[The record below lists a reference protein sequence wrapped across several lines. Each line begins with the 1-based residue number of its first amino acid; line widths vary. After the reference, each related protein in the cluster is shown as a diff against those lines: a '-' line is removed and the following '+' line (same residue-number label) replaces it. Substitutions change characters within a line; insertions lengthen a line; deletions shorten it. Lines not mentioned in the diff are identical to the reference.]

1 MPSPL
6 PADFV
11 DGLLRIW
18 RLLLHFDVLK
28 YASIPLVA
36 GLVGWSTNWVAIVL
50 TFRPLR
56 FIGWPPWLGWQ
67 GIIPGKAAKMSA
79 IFVDTTMVR
88 LGTLPE
94 LFQRMEPEKIAR
106 QIVDAMT
113 PRLQDLTDRVLHRAD
128 AALWQST
135 PDLVKQQVYRRVQE
149 SLPERVDQLM
159 EDANGRIEELI
170 DFKHMIS
177 SRLVGDPALLNRLFL
192 ESGSEEFKFI
202 VRSGFYFGF
211 LFGLVQLLVWIV
223 YPEWWVL
230 PLFGLLVGYATN
242 WIALNIIFRPLH
254 PRRFGPWILHGIFLR
269 RQQEVARI
277 WCRLVTREIVTVR
290 SIIHAMLYGPKSDA
304 THAMIRR
311 HMEPIVWKAAG
322 PIKLPAQLAMGQRKM
337 ERMAQ
342 HVGDMSVNVSTDP
355 FDDWHFNRDRSAIVE
370 DLLRRR
376 MEELPSEEFQDLLRP
391 CFQEDEMKLI
401 LMGAGL
407 GLLAGVAQLV
417 FVFGG
422 F

>member
-1 MPSPL
+1 MLSPL
-6 PADFV
+6 PADFA
-11 DGLLRIW
+11 DGALRLW
-18 RLLLHFDVLK
+18 HLLLHLDFFK

-36 GLVGWSTNWVAIVL
+36 GVVGWSTNWVAIQL
-50 TFRPLR
+50 TFLPLR
-56 FIGWPPWLGWQ
+56 FVGWPPWLGWQ
-67 GIIPGKAAKMSA
+67 GIIPAKAGKMAA

-94 LFQRMEPEKIAR
+94 LFQRMEPDKIAR
-106 QIVDAMT
+106 QIVTSIT
-113 PRLQDLTDRVLHRAD
+113 PRLEGMTDRILEQAD
-128 AALWQST
+128 AGLWQNT

-149 SLPERVDQLM
+149 CLPDLVDDLM
-159 EDANGRIEELI
+159 EDASHRIEELI

-192 ESGSEEFKFI
+192 ESGAEEFKFI

-211 LFGLVQLLVWIV
+211 LFGLVQLLVWIL
-223 YPEWWVL
+223 YPAWWVL
-230 PLFGLLVGYATN
+230 PLFGLVVGYATN
-242 WIALNIIFRPLH
+242 WIALNVIFRPLE
-254 PRRFGPWILHGIFLR
+254 PRRVGPWTVHGIFLR
-269 RQQEVARI
+269 RQREVARI

-290 SIIHAMLYGPKSDA
+290 SIIHAMLHGPNSAA
-304 THAMIRR
+304 TRAMIRR
-311 HMEPIVWKAAG
+311 HIEPIVWKAAG
-322 PIKLPAQLAMGQRKM
+322 PVKLPAQLALGPRKM
-337 ERMAQ
+337 ELMARY
-342 HVGDMSVNVSTDP
+342 VGEMSVTVSTAP
-355 FDDWHFNRDRSAIVE
+355 FDDWHFNRERSAIVE
-370 DLLRRR
+370 ELLRQR

-422 F
+422 G

>member
-6 PADFV
+6 PVDFADAA
-11 DGLLRIW
+11 LRLW
-18 RLLLHFDVLK
+18 LLLLQLEVFK
-28 YASIPLVA
+28 YASIPLIA
-36 GLVGWSTNWVAIVL
+36 GLVGWSTNWVAIQL

-56 FIGWPPWLGWQ
+56 FVGWPPWLGWQ
-67 GIIPGKAAKMSA
+67 GIIPAKAGKMAA

-94 LFQRMEPEKIAR
+94 LFQRMEPDKISQ
-106 QIVDAMT
+106 QIIASMT
-113 PRLQDLTDRVLHRAD
+113 PRLSDLTDRVLGQAD
-128 AALWQST
+128 TVLWQNT
-135 PDLVKQQVYRRVQE
+135 PDLVKQQVYRRVE
-149 SLPERVDQLM
+149 DSLPDLVDNLM
-159 EDANGRIEELI
+159 QDASQRIEELI

-177 SRLVGDPALLNRLFL
+177 TRLVDDPALLNRLFL
-192 ESGSEEFKFI
+192 ESGAEEFKFI

-211 LFGLVQLLVWIV
+211 LFGLVQLLVWIL
-223 YPEWWVL
+223 YPVWWVL
-230 PLFGLLVGYATN
+230 PLFGLVVGYATN
-242 WIALNIIFRPLH
+242 WIALNVIFRPLE
-254 PRRFGPWILHGIFLR
+254 PRQVGPWTLHGIFLR
-269 RQQEVARI
+269 RQREVARI

-290 SIIHAMLYGPKSDA
+290 SMIHAMMYGPKSDA
-304 THAMIRR
+304 TRAMIRR
-311 HMEPIVWKAAG
+311 HIEPIVWRAAG
-322 PIKLPAQLAMGQRKM
+322 PIKLPAQLAIGPQKM

-342 HVGDMSVNVSTDP
+342 HVGDVSVTVSTDP

-370 DLLRRR
+370 ELLRKR

-407 GLLAGVAQLV
+407 GLLAGVAQLI

-422 F
+422 G